1 MVNEGGMCGTLRE
14 HSCHIKAKFAWRACQ
29 GSPDECA
36 KPTNCTE
43 IPNVILLKTK
53 PDLNTRRSHSHASL
67 PSDIGARYLA
77 LGRSVTQMESNV
89 IAANAILI
97 CHGKN
102 DDLLTSSKRSEPQ
115 SPIHSGPVAV

>member
-1 MVNEGGMCGTLRE
+1 MVNEGVMRGALRE
-14 HSCHIKAKFAWRACQ
+14 HFRHIKAKFAWRAYQ
-29 GSPDECA
+29 GSPEGA
-36 KPTNCTE
+36 NPTNCTE
-43 IPNVILLKTK
+43 ISKVILLESE

-77 LGRSVTQMESNV
+77 LGRSVTPMESNV
-89 IAANAILI
+89 IAANAIPI

-115 SPIHSGPVAV
+115 SPIHSRHTKLE